1 MTKFLNTTAAVL
13 IAAGTAQAGTLG
25 SFTSDVNGFD
35 THTYYYDD
43 GQEVTVFDTQFV
55 PALTQA
61 MLDKIAS
68 ETDSP
73 VTRLVITHPNP
84 DKFNG
89 IKLMHEIGATS
100 IASDATAAAIPG
112 VDAYKRYYWV
122 EIAKAFTNDTYPEI
136 EPVMETFSGQKVI
149 TLASG
154 ETITL
159 IELKHSGVSTT
170 QTVARIDATGDLIV
184 GDLVHHKAHAWLEGG
199 IADGATRVDLDAWKD
214 ALAELPALGERVY
227 GGRGEMGV
235 PVEEAVT
242 AEVAYLDGMEKLVDT
257 YIAGLGEKAGELGGD
272 AAGAHYNAIQQEAE
286 KAFPDYALPYMI
298 GYGVYGLVNARR

>member
-1 MTKFLNTTAAVL
+1 MTKLLSTTAAAL
-13 IAAGTAQAGTLG
+13 IAAGTAQSGTLG

-55 PALTQA
+55 PALTEA
-61 MLDKIAS
+61 MLDKIAA
-68 ETDSP
+68 ETESP

-89 IKLMHEIGATS
+89 IALMHEIGATS
-100 IASDATAAAIPG
+100 IASKATADAIPG

-122 EIAKAFTNDTYPEI
+122 EIAGAFTNDTYPSI
-136 EPVMETFSGQKVI
+136 EPVMETFSGEHIIQ
-149 TLASG
+149 LASG

-159 IELKHSGVSTT
+159 IELAHSGVSTT

-199 IADGATRVDLDAWKD
+199 IADGATQVDLDAWKA
-214 ALAELPALGERVY
+214 ALAELPALGSTVY
-227 GGRGEMGV
+227 GGRGEQGV
-235 PVEEAVT
+235 PVAEAVA
-242 AEVAYLDGMEKLVDT
+242 AETAYLDGMAKLVDV
-257 YIAGLGEKAGELGGD
+257 YIAGLGDKTDELGGE
-272 AAGAHYNAIQQEAE
+272 AAGAHYSAIEDEAA